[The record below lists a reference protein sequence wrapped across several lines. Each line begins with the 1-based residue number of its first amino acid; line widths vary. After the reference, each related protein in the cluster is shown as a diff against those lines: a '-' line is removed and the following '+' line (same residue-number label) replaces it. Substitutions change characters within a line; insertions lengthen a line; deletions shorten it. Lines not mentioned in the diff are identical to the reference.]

1 MKHNIYEFNPDDA
14 REFARAQRIQVRE
27 KGDELHFLKCPYCGN
42 RTNDKNTFA
51 INLKTGQFKCLRS
64 TCRASGNM
72 LTLAKDFDFSLGT
85 EVDEYYK
92 PKKQFREFTQPK
104 APIVPKPPAVQYLQS
119 RGISEEVAKKYEIT
133 TQTGKDNV
141 LVFPFYDEKGQM
153 VFVKYRKTDF
163 DKTKDKGCKEW
174 CESEGKPILFGM
186 KQCTGHG
193 TLIVT
198 EGQLDS
204 LSVATAGIENA
215 VSVPTGARGFTW
227 VPYCW
232 DFVNQYDKIIIFG
245 DHEKGKITL
254 LDDFRTR
261 FKKPIFHVR
270 EEDYKDCKD
279 ANDILRAYGKEYVR
293 HCIDN
298 AIQLKV
304 NYLVDVADIEDVN
317 LYEIEKLRT
326 GIKVLDFPLY
336 GGLPFPG
343 LVVVTGKRGEGKS
356 TLGSQIIAE
365 AAKQNIKSMVY
376 SGELSAYQFKAGLM
390 RQIAG
395 GNHTYK
401 YQTKLGYEG
410 YEISKANKALITAWM
425 KGKILL
431 FDNTTIDQ
439 NVGLIEAIETAIR
452 QEGVRV
458 VLLDNL
464 MTALSLEGGSDD
476 KLERQSALTQKL
488 AHMAMQYNII
498 IILVAHKRKNA
509 TSDEMDDISGSS
521 DITNLATVAISY
533 SRDNELAESQRKL
546 KLLKNRIY
554 GGLGS
559 WTVDF
564 DERSNRIYGEG
575 DNVNREYGW
584 ETNNFENA
592 VPEEIPF

>member
-1 MKHNIYEFNPDDA
+1 MTHSLYEFRPDDA
-14 REFARAQRIQVRE
+14 REFARAQHIQVRE
-27 KGDELHFLKCPYCGN
+27 KGDELHFKKCPYCGN
-42 RTNDKNTFA
+42 QTSDKYTFA

-64 TCRASGNM
+64 SCGVTGNM
-72 LTLAKDFDFSLGT
+72 IRLAKDFDFSLGN

-92 PKKQFREFTQPK
+92 PKRQFREFKQPK
-104 APIVPKPPAVQYLQS
+104 KPIEPKPPAVTYLLT

-133 TQTGKDNV
+133 TQTDKDNI
-141 LVFPFYDEKGQM
+141 LVFPFYDDKGQL
-153 VFVKYRKTDF
+153 VYIKYRKTDF
-163 DKTKDKGCKEW
+163 DKSRDKNKEW
-174 CESEGKPILFGM
+174 CESDGKPILFGM

-215 VSVPTGARGFTW
+215 VSVPTGVNGFTW

-232 DFVNQYDKIIIFG
+232 DFVNKYDKIIVFG

-254 LDDFRTR
+254 LDDFRQR

-270 EEDYKDCKD
+270 EEDYRDCKD
-279 ANDILRAYGKEYVR
+279 ANDILRTYGTEYVR

-304 NYLVDVADIEDVN
+304 NYLVDVSEVEDVN
-317 LYEIEKLRT
+317 LYEIEKLQT
-326 GIKVLDFPLY
+326 GIKDLDYPLY

-365 AAKQNIKSMVY
+365 SAKQNIRSMVY
-376 SGELSAYQFKAGLM
+376 SGELSAQQFKAGLM
-390 RQIAG
+390 RQLAG
-395 GNHTYK
+395 GSHTFK
-401 YQTKLGYEG
+401 YQTKFGYEG
-410 YEISKANKALITAWM
+410 YEISKTNKELITEWL
-425 KGKILL
+425 KGKVLL
-431 FDNTTIDQ
+431 FDNTTI
-439 NVGLIEAIETAIR
+439 NEKVGLIEAIETAIQ

-488 AHMAMQYNII
+488 AHMAMQYNVI
-498 IILVAHKRKNA
+498 IILVAHKRKNS
-509 TSDEMDDISGSS
+509 TNDEMDDISGSS

-533 SRDNELAESQRKL
+533 SRDSELAESQRRL
-546 KLLKNRIY
+546 RLLKNRIY
-554 GGLGS
+554 GRLGS

-564 DERSNRIYGEG
+564 DDRSNRIYGKG
-575 DNVNREYGW
+575 DDVNKEYGW
-584 ETNNFENA
+584 EVSTFEND
-592 VPEEIPF
+592 VPDEIPF